1 MYYLLKIQGKAKI
14 PDYVQLRD
22 AQFTLIGYFRLD
34 RPERALEKCGL
45 SQFQDKILLKASEI
59 PFGQVV
65 PLQLHDV

>member
-14 PDYVQLRD
+14 PDYIQLRD
-22 AQFTLIGYFRLD
+22 SDFTLIAYFRLD

-45 SQFQDKILLKASEI
+45 QNYHEKIIFEASRI

-65 PLQLHDV
+65 PLQLHE